1 MKKLLQVTLTIAA
14 FLVIGGW
21 IINLGL
27 RNLLPGIA
35 SRTWPSTTGHITSQ
49 KVEAYEVTNHGDSG
63 GTYKRYRPAVKY
75 QFHVYKHIYQGSRV
89 RIGEPGFKQSPGAA
103 RLLSSLTDESQC
115 QVFYDP
121 YDPNNCTL
129 VKGMDIMTLTES
141 VFTLLGGL
149 TVMAVG
155 GFIIFLSLRNGNWRH
170 WFDDDNQIAG
180 DKS

>member
-1 MKKLLQVTLTIAA
+1 M
-14 FLVIGGW
+14 
-21 IINLGL
+21 
-27 RNLLPGIA
+27 
-35 SRTWPSTTGHITSQ
+35 
-49 KVEAYEVTNHGDSG
+49 YE
-63 GTYKRYRPAVKY
+63 
-75 QFHVYKHIYQGSRV
+75 HIYQGSRV
-89 RIGEPGFKQSPGAA
+89 RIGEPGFKQAPGAA

-155 GFIIFLSLRNGNWRH
+155 GFIIFLSLQNGNWRH